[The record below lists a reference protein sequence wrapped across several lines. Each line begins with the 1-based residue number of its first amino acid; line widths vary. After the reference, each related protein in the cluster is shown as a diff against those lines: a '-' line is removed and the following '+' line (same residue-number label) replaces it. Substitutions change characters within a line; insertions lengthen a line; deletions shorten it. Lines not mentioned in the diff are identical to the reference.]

1 MSLPT
6 HSRLHFPVPDVV
18 KELDVY
24 ESSTIP
30 ALLLKDMTL
39 MYVDRSQLLHAS
51 HRIPTYRR
59 LGERE

>member
-1 MSLPT
+1 
-6 HSRLHFPVPDVV
+6 V
-18 KELDVY
+18 KEWYVY